1 MVIINNENDSIVIYI
16 TQRQWVSS
24 SDVVNVTID
33 IIDEDTNTVVVD
45 NHTCDIVN
53 ESYYSRV
60 SINSSTFD
68 LTRGHYY
75 FIELKTQG
83 TNQLI
88 YRGKLYFQ
96 IDGVGYDGY
105 QLNQDTVDYRD
116 LNDTENEFIILE

>member
-1 MVIINNENDSIVIYI
+1 MVIINNENGSIVIYV

-24 SDVVNVTID
+24 SNVVNVNVD
-33 IIDEDTNTVVVD
+33 IIDEDTNTVVVE

-75 FIELKTQG
+75 FIELRTQVS
-83 TNQLI
+83 NQLI
-88 YRGKLYFQ
+88 YRGKLYYES
-96 IDGVGYDGY
+96 DSVGYDGY
-105 QLNQDTVDYRD
+105 QLNQEGVDYRD